1 MEACLLVT
9 KTNKEASRK
18 GRILI
23 VNAVKEVKQEKNI
36 AFLEDNHIEKIHKVY
51 LDFKDED
58 GFCKVV
64 SNVEVLDNKGSL
76 NIAQYVS
83 NVNGNGEKLSIEDA
97 LANWNES
104 SIQLKKSMQ
113 ELFQILN

>member
-1 MEACLLVT
+1 LLIT
-9 KTNKEASRK
+9 KSNKEESRK
-18 GRILI
+18 GKILI

-36 AFLEDNHIEKIHKVY
+36 AFLEDNHIEKIYKTY
-51 LDFKDED
+51 LDFKDKE

-64 SNVEVLDNKGSL
+64 SNEEVIEKKGSL

-83 NVNGNGEKLSIEDA
+83 NVDGNAEKISIDDA
-97 LANWNES
+97 LVNWNKS
-104 SIQLKKSMQ
+104 SLELKKSMN